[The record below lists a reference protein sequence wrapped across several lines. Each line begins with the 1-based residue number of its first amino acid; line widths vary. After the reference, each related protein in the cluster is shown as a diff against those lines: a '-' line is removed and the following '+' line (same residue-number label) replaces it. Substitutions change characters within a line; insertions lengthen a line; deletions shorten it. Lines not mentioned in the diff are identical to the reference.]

1 MRLVFW
7 QNCLSP
13 HQLPYIVKLLDDE
26 RVDSVVVAVGEAV
39 SGDRA
44 KMGWTLGDYP
54 GLERC
59 EVHVAPYPNTIE
71 HLLDE
76 RKDDSVHLFSGIRGF
91 AFVYDAFLRS
101 LKYNGL
107 RRSIIT
113 ERPNTY
119 AFGRANGK
127 PLWMHW
133 LRWKLQDGK
142 YLPFVES
149 IFAMGEA
156 ATQFFRSVNKQWA
169 VFPFGYC
176 TQARICADGSAMTG
190 YPRISFVGSLSW
202 RKSVDILLISTMLAI
217 KGGVKSIDLEL
228 IGDGSERAKLEEYCK
243 EHNLDCVKFLG
254 TQKQNDVPKLL
265 SSRDVL
271 VLPSIYDGW
280 GAVVNEGLQQGLYMI
295 CSDKCGAKDLLLDPR
310 CGVVFHGGDTK
321 DLAEKLKY
329 VNDNIDTIRA
339 DKQWRK
345 EWAERCISGE
355 AIAKYMVDCLLNV
368 EKSEP
373 WK

>member
-1 MRLVFW
+1 M
-7 QNCLSP
+7 
-13 HQLPYIVKLLDDE
+13 
-26 RVDSVVVAVGEAV
+26 
-39 SGDRA
+39 
-44 KMGWTLGDYP
+44 
-54 GLERC
+54 
-59 EVHVAPYPNTIE
+59 
-71 HLLDE
+71 
-76 RKDDSVHLFSGIRGF
+76 
-91 AFVYDAFLRS
+91 
-101 LKYNGL
+101 
-107 RRSIIT
+107 
-113 ERPNTY
+113 
-119 AFGRANGK
+119 
-127 PLWMHW
+127 
-133 LRWKLQDGK
+133 
-142 YLPFVES
+142 
-149 IFAMGEA
+149 
-156 ATQFFRSVNKQWA
+156 
-169 VFPFGYC
+169 
-176 TQARICADGSAMTG
+176 
-190 YPRISFVGSLSW
+190 
-202 RKSVDILLISTMLAI
+202 
-217 KGGVKSIDLEL
+217 KSIDLEL